1 MYPLGRVMQLGR
13 YEILETIGSGAT
25 SSVSKARDTLINRI
39 VAIKILQPGHGSTE
53 WRERF
58 LREARIVGQ
67 LSHPRIVN
75 LYDVGIDDTTGAPYL
90 VMEHITGNTLEQ
102 LLVENVPQPDRLST
116 WGVSLARAL
125 DYAHSHGIIHG
136 DVKPANILINGDG
149 RVKLA
154 DFGIA
159 RLATRISQTGRLMGT
174 PAYLSPEQIEGGRT
188 DCRSDLFSLGII
200 LYQMA
205 TGQRPFRSESVAG
218 VCGQILKSVPP
229 PPSKLN
235 PALPA
240 ALDRVIGKCLEK
252 NPANRF
258 ASGEELALALENLA
272 VLSAPGAA
280 AQTKKHTPL
289 ALRGYALATSLLV
302 LGLSASLAHGYLRNV
317 FVLPAPPK
325 RALPAPKPPEQLP
338 STMVQ
343 APVAELV
350 EAAAPEVGESGKIV
364 RKSGGKSN
372 AKNRLVLPLS
382 TFVATRVI
390 PDAPQPAPDPKSS
403 DAGRKAGEAQLTI
416 EIATKSMD
424 DTLAVF
430 ADHKILFRF
439 SLAGA
444 YGDDA
449 VPIRRVFTL
458 PSGTHEFSVGLY
470 KDDKTLRSNKE
481 GLGELRAGEN
491 NVLSIHVAKRSKFLL
506 GPGLN
511 VTWPS
516 DLEHAK
522 SQHPVQNSP
531 ATPLAGKVSAAVLPN
546 ESNR

>member
-1 MYPLGRVMQLGR
+1 MQLGR
-13 YEILETIGSGAT
+13 YEIQETIGSGAS
-25 SSVSKARDTLINRI
+25 SSVSKARDPVINRI
-39 VAIKILQPGHGSTE
+39 VAIKILQPGHGSKE

-58 LREARIVGQ
+58 LCEARIVGQ

-90 VMEHITGNTLEQ
+90 VMEYITGQTLEQ
-102 LLVENVPQPDRLST
+102 LLVEGMAQPGRLFT

-125 DYAHSHGIIHG
+125 DYAHGHGIIHG

-159 RLATRISQTGRLMGT
+159 RMATRISQTGRLMGT

-188 DCRSDLFSLGII
+188 DCRSYLFSLGII

-218 VCGQILKSVPP
+218 VCGQILKSTPP
-229 PPSKLN
+229 PPSKFDPTLS
-235 PALPA
+235 P

-252 NPANRF
+252 NPINRF
-258 ASGEELALALENLA
+258 ASGEELALALENVAASSASIA
-272 VLSAPGAA
+272 V
-280 AQTKKHTPL
+280 AQVKNHTPPV
-289 ALRGYALATSLLV
+289 LRGYPLATSLLV
-302 LGLSASLAHGYLRNV
+302 LGLSATLAHGYLRNA
-317 FVLPAPPK
+317 FVLPAPP
-325 RALPAPKPPEQLP
+325 RRIVPAPKPPEQLP
-338 STMVQ
+338 SSLVQ
-343 APVAELV
+343 APGAGVDQGMPVQVSQAHKMF
-350 EAAAPEVGESGKIV
+350 PKND
-364 RKSGGKSN
+364 GKSN
-372 AKNRLVLPLS
+372 TKNHLVLPLS
-382 TFVATRVI
+382 TFVAAKL
-390 PDAPQPAPDPKSS
+390 APYVAPPATTADPKPS
-403 DAGRKAGEAQLTI
+403 DDAHRAGEAQLTI
-416 EIATKSMD
+416 EIATKYMD

-449 VPIRRVFTL
+449 IPIRRVFTL
-458 PSGTHEFSVGLY
+458 PAGPHEFSVGLY
-470 KDDKTLRSNKE
+470 KDDKALRSNKE

-491 NVLSIHVAKRSKFLL
+491 NVLAIHVAKHSKFLL

-516 DLEHAK
+516 DAEQAK
-522 SQHPVQNSP
+522 SQRPAHSP
-531 ATPLAGKVSAAVLPN
+531 ATPQVGKVSAQAVLPN